1 MLRRNTTPGS
11 YEVLPENF
19 DCEPDIPLEV
29 SFDEVS
35 DSLLVQDPPDHI
47 SDGRTDLIGV
57 KEEAKRKLLTPIEER
72 ILASRIEAGDTDAKN
87 EMIFANQGLVF
98 SIANKYSYRS
108 KGLDLDDLTQEG
120 MIGLMRAVEKFDFR
134 RDRRFSTYATPWIH
148 QAVTRAIKNKG
159 SLIRIP
165 LDVYGGVKA
174 VINTEQDLK
183 SKSGRT
189 PTNKEIAEESG
200 LKVGLVERVKDSKP
214 LAGDP
219 IPLHIKIDGSG
230 LMTDGLSY
238 EDVVADD
245 RVDIENSVIEEIS
258 NDELR
263 QAIDAELSPL
273 QKSVI
278 RDLYGL
284 GGVNKQS
291 LIDIARKHKMGRDKV
306 KLIRDE
312 ARAIIK
318 KILEER

>member
-1 MLRRNTTPGS
+1 MS
-11 YEVLPENF
+11 EHF
-19 DCEPDIPLEV
+19 DCEPDVPLEV

-35 DSLLVQDPPDHI
+35 DSLLVQDPPDYI

-57 KEEAKRKLLTPIEER
+57 KEEVKRKLLTPIEEK

-108 KGLDLDDLTQEG
+108 KGLDLDDLIQEG
-120 MIGLMRAVEKFDFR
+120 TIGLMRAVEKFDFR

-174 VINTEQDLK
+174 VINTEQELK
-183 SKSGRT
+183 SKSGRA
-189 PTNKEIAEESG
+189 PTNEEIAEESG
-200 LKVGLVERVKDSKP
+200 LKVSLVERVKDSRP

-238 EDVVADD
+238 GDIIADD

-258 NDELR
+258 NDEIR
-263 QAIDAELSPL
+263 QTIDAELSPL
-273 QKSVI
+273 QKNVI
-278 RDLYGL
+278 QDIYGL
-284 GGVNKQS
+284 GESDKHSIVS
-291 LIDIARKHKMGRDKV
+291 VARKYKISRDKV

-318 KILEER
+318 KILEGR